1 MPTTHKTIFNALLA
15 LAFFCV
21 LPLSGQVQD
30 RFERKK
36 KPVAE
41 DPPVQEATDPAST
54 SDEGSSA
61 RREAQDRKNKTGK
74 GDKPESDGG
83 FSWDKLRWG
92 GAFGASFGN
101 FTYVM
106 LNPRVAYHLDEQ
118 WTLGLGLTY
127 IYSKDDR
134 TYTRSINNGAA
145 LEQSVFGVNPFANYE
160 LFSGLGIGTEFDLVR
175 ADIILSNPYNTGSTP
190 FVIERDWVPHWFVG
204 ATYYPRDQ
212 GVFAGIY
219 YNLLDDGRSFYSNPE
234 IRFGFFF

>member
-1 MPTTHKTIFNALLA
+1 MLTTDRPIFALIA
-15 LAFFCV
+15 LVFICV
-21 LPLSGQVQD
+21 LPLNGQVQD

-36 KPVAE
+36 RSTAPIDRAVQQAPDSRTSPDENSSGKENEQLE
-41 DPPVQEATDPAST
+41 DETEQGRKAAS
-54 SDEGSSA
+54 E
-61 RREAQDRKNKTGK
+61 E
-74 GDKPESDGG
+74 G
-83 FSWDKLRWG
+83 FSWDKMRWG

-106 LNPRVAYHLDEQ
+106 LNPRAAYHLDES

-134 TYTRSINNGAA
+134 SYTRSINNGAA
-145 LEQSVFGVNPFANYE
+145 LEQSVFGINPFVNYE

-175 ADIILSNPYNTGSTP
+175 ANIILSNPYNTGGNP